1 MQATNRNIETFKVF
15 KERNLVWCTQLQDT
29 EEGKLL
35 IVQRKLKIIE
45 SYHYSNIQINVHI
58 AGN

>member
-29 EEGKLL
+29 GEGKLL

>member
-15 KERNLVWCTQLQDT
+15 KERNLVWCAQLQDT